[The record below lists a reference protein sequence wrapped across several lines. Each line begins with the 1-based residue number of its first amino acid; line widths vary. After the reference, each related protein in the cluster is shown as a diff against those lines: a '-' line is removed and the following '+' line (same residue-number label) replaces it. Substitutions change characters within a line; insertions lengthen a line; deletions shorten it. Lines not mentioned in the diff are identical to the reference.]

1 MSELNQ
7 KLAELEKLQAEI
19 KAQRA
24 AEKEFQK
31 RRTEAL
37 KEARR
42 IMRAAKLTATDFT

>member
-37 KEARR
+37 KEIRK
-42 IMRAAKLTATDFT
+42 IMRAAKLTFTEVA

>member
-1 MSELNQ
+1 MSELNR
-7 KLAELEKLQAEI
+7 KLALLEKLQSEI

-37 KEARR
+37 KEARK
-42 IMRAAKLTATDFT
+42 IMRAHKLSAVDFA

>member
-1 MSELNQ
+1 MKRKQ
-7 KLAELEKLQAEI
+7 KKLAELEKLQAEI

-24 AEKEFQK
+24 AEKEFKK

-42 IMRAAKLTATDFT
+42 IMRAAKLTATDFA